1 MVSRNEHGQVE
12 FRYCN
17 PTASEVFLVGDF
29 NGWDCSATPMS
40 RSPDGDWVVSLSLGD
55 GVYEYKILADGHFEL
70 DDAASGVEEVP
81 FASNS
86 ILVLNQSSVP
96 ALPVG

>member
-1 MVSRNEHGQVE
+1 MVTRNEYGEIE
-12 FRYCN
+12 FRYPNC
-17 PTASEVFLVGDF
+17 AAREVYLVGDF
-29 NGWDCSATPMS
+29 NAWDSQATPMT
-40 RSPDGDWVVSLSLGD
+40 RSADEQWVVSLVLDD
-55 GVYEYKILADGHFEL
+55 GIYEYKFLADGMYEL

-86 ILVLNQSSVP
+86 VLVLNTSSVP